1 MPNTFNDSYYL
12 KPASRLLNVGCGQR
26 YDRRWVNLDLSS
38 RDASVVQCDINHGLP
53 FADGSFDAVYH
64 SHVFEHLKPEQG
76 QRLLKECFR
85 VLAPGGV
92 LRIVVPDLEKIAQLY
107 LQKHQSAW
115 SGDESAAIDYR
126 WMKMEL
132 LDQLVR
138 EKSGGRMGPYMA
150 SSAIQNSEFVRQRVG
165 DEFYRCRVSMDID
178 NVRQPS
184 WMVRFR
190 DVTRSFRQQLARR
203 CVRWLLGKDKVEAF
217 EEGLFRD
224 QGEIHRWM
232 YDRYSLRQLCQQFG
246 FEGFDVCSAFES
258 RIEDYVDYQLDAD
271 QNSIRK
277 PDSLFVEC
285 VKPRVAVGSLG
296 SAKNIGATGKSQA
309 KPDPNSVPNLT
320 PVKVA

>member
-1 MPNTFNDSYYL
+1 MPDLCNTIKYL
-12 KPASRLLNVGCGQR
+12 TPSSRLLNVGCGQR

-38 RDASVVQCDINHGLP
+38 RDASVVQCDINQGLP
-53 FADGSFDAVYH
+53 FADGCFDAVYH

-76 QRLLKECFR
+76 ERLLKECFR

-107 LQKHQSAW
+107 LEKHQSAW
-115 SGDESAAIDYR
+115 SGDHSAAIDYR

-150 SSAIQNSEFVRQRVG
+150 SSAIQNSGFVRQRVG
-165 DEFYRCRVSMDID
+165 DEFYRCRVPMEID
-178 NVRQPS
+178 SIRKPT
-184 WMVRFR
+184 WMSRIS
-190 DVTRSFRQQLARR
+190 DLTRSFRQRLARR
-203 CVRWLLGKDKVEAF
+203 CVKWLLGKDKVDAF

-232 YDRYSLRQLCQQFG
+232 YDRYSLRLLCCEAG
-246 FEGFDVCSAFES
+246 FESFGVCTAFES
-258 RIEDYVDYQLDAD
+258 RIDDYIDYQLDAD
-271 QNSIRK
+271 QQSIRK

-285 VKPRVAVGSLG
+285 VKPKIALASTASAQRQSGVALPDSKGCTQSASERVTEKA
-296 SAKNIGATGKSQA
+296 A
-309 KPDPNSVPNLT
+309 
-320 PVKVA
+320 

>member
-1 MPNTFNDSYYL
+1 MPESYNQSNYL
-12 KPASRLLNVGCGQR
+12 KPSSRLLNVGCGQR

-38 RDASVVQCDINHGLP
+38 LDASVVQYDINLGLP

-76 QRLLKECFR
+76 ERLLKECFR

-92 LRIVVPDLEKIAQLY
+92 LRMVVPDLEKIAQLY

-115 SGDESAAIDYR
+115 AGDELAAIDFN

-150 SSAIQNSEFVRQRVG
+150 SSAIQNSEFVRLRVG
-165 DEFYRCRVSMDID
+165 DEFQRCRTPMEIET
-178 NVRQPS
+178 VRRPS
-184 WMVRFR
+184 WVLRLR
-190 DVTRSFRQQLARR
+190 DATRSFRQRLAQR
-203 CVRWLLGKDKVEAF
+203 CVKWLLGKDKADAF
-217 EEGLFRD
+217 QEGLFRH

-232 YDRYSLRQLCQQFG
+232 YDRYSLRDLCQRFG
-246 FEGFDVCSAFES
+246 FESFKVCSAFES
-258 RIEDYVDYQLDAD
+258 RIDRYVDYQLDAD
-271 QNSIRK
+271 QESVRK

-285 VKPRVAVGSLG
+285 VKPSVDAEGLRDRSGRISAAASLESGS
-296 SAKNIGATGKSQA
+296 
-309 KPDPNSVPNLT
+309 NLMSS
-320 PVKVA
+320 KVA